1 MKFLQQYNERDIIF
15 FDVETVRCVE
25 KLTPESSMYD
35 AWIYKS
41 RYNNELSRKTGET
54 MTPEEFFEEKAPLYA
69 PFAKIACIVAG
80 RIVDDNQLSL
90 KSYMGEEVNLLHE
103 FNEDLKKMAKLS
115 TALCGFNN
123 IGFDQPFVAK
133 RMLVNNIPLHAKLDN
148 AHEKPWNINDID
160 LSKLWQGTSFY
171 PDSLLAVSA
180 ALGLPSPK
188 QGMDG
193 SQVSEAYYKGK
204 TKEIAEY
211 CTLDVLTTANIF
223 RKFKGG
229 SLLKLKT

>member
-1 MKFLQQYNERDIIF
+1 MKFLQQYNEKDIIF
-15 FDVETVRCVE
+15 FDVETVRAVD
-25 KLTPESSMYD
+25 KLTPDSHMYD

-41 RYNNELSRKTGET
+41 RYNNEMSRKTGEA

-80 RIVDDNQLSL
+80 RIVDDNCLSL
-90 KSYMGEEVNLLHE
+90 KSYVGDERDLLAE
-103 FNEDLKKMAKLS
+103 FNQDLKKMAKLS

-133 RMLVNNIPLHAKLDN
+133 RMLVCGLTPHDMLDT
-148 AHEKPWNINDID
+148 AHLKPWEVKHID

-229 SLLKLKT
+229 SLLKMKE